1 MADKN
6 HTVLVVDDEP
16 NNLRA
21 LKIDLSEMNYNVLT
35 AKDGQEGWQV
45 LQDNKD
51 EISAI
56 MLDRM
61 MPNMDGMQFM
71 KKLKSTP
78 DVSDIPVI
86 MQTAAAEKE
95 QVIEGI
101 NAGVYYYLTKPYD
114 KEIMLSILQA
124 AIDDYV
130 GYNQMVNSMKQFKS
144 KLHLIKDSSFEIW
157 KMDDVNYLSTFL
169 ANFFPDPEK
178 VVYGISELIVNAIE
192 HGNLGISYDDKTE
205 LNKQG
210 KWLDEID
217 KRLKLPENKDK
228 RVIVNYKKEKKIIT
242 LNICDEGEGFNWE
255 EYMEISPSRATDNH
269 GRGIAMSK
277 IISFDTIEYK
287 GKGNEVVCKVVVI
300 D

>member
-101 NAGVYYYLTKPYD
+101 TAGVYYYLTKPYD

-144 KLHLIKDSSFEIW
+144 DLWNFR
-157 KMDDVNYLSTFL
+157 VNC
-169 ANFFPDPEK
+169 K
-178 VVYGISELIVNAIE
+178 
-192 HGNLGISYDDKTE
+192 
-205 LNKQG
+205 
-210 KWLDEID
+210 
-217 KRLKLPENKDK
+217 
-228 RVIVNYKKEKKIIT
+228 
-242 LNICDEGEGFNWE
+242 CD
-255 EYMEISPSRATDNH
+255 
-269 GRGIAMSK
+269 
-277 IISFDTIEYK
+277 
-287 GKGNEVVCKVVVI
+287 
-300 D
+300 

>member
-1 MADKN
+1 M
-6 HTVLVVDDEP
+6 
-16 NNLRA
+16 
-21 LKIDLSEMNYNVLT
+21 I
-35 AKDGQEGWQV
+35 
-45 LQDNKD
+45 
-51 EISAI
+51 
-56 MLDRM
+56 
-61 MPNMDGMQFM
+61 
-71 KKLKSTP
+71 
-78 DVSDIPVI
+78 
-86 MQTAAAEKE
+86 
-95 QVIEGI
+95 
-101 NAGVYYYLTKPYD
+101 
-114 KEIMLSILQA
+114 
-124 AIDDYV
+124 
-130 GYNQMVNSMKQFKS
+130 
-144 KLHLIKDSSFEIW
+144 
-157 KMDDVNYLSTFL
+157 
-169 ANFFPDPEK
+169 
-178 VVYGISELIVNAIE
+178 YGISELIVNAIE